1 MLKVAQS
8 ANVAVRQMRTD
19 NFDQGGGYAYLQATC
34 ADVLAG
40 LVPSAGSSSIVAPP
54 SDRMTCPH
62 DDARAS
68 SSPTT
73 STTFATNL
81 GSVGQLDPV
90 GEADQTPIARA
101 RDGR

>member
-73 STTFATNL
+73 STTSPQTSDRWDSLNP
-81 GSVGQLDPV
+81 SVKR
-90 GEADQTPIARA
+90 DQTPIARA